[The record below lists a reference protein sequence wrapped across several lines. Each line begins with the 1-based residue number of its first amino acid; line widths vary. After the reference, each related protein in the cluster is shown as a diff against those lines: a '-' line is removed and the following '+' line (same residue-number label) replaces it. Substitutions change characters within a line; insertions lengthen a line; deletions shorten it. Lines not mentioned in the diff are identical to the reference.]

1 MRTRAIQHG
10 TGRAGHFGEI
20 NVTPLIDVVMCLI
33 IFYLMVGKLATDR
46 KAEVKLPQ
54 SAIGAQAEPDVVVV
68 NVLAGASMPARA
80 DVVVEGK
87 SLAADSDL
95 EALVRERLATKP
107 ETVVQIRASRDLAF
121 GVVSPVLRACTK
133 AGAQNIR
140 LATEHAGG
148 AGGAR

>member
-1 MRTRAIQHG
+1 MRPSRLQHG

-54 SAIGAQAEPDVVVV
+54 SAIGAQAEPEVLVV
-68 NVLAGASMPARA
+68 NVLAGGAMPVHA
-80 DVVVEGK
+80 DIVVEGK
-87 SLAADSDL
+87 VIPADAEL
-95 EALVRERLATKP
+95 ESLVRARLEEKP
-107 ETVVQIRASRDLAF
+107 GTVIQVRASRDLAF
-121 GVVSPVLRACTK
+121 GLVSPVLHACTR

-140 LATEHAGG
+140 LATERASGRGG
-148 AGGAR
+148 Q